1 MKLMS
6 IKQYSNMTKSSLM
19 RKIMKSLKKMPKMK
33 LAKLCYEL
41 EKRRLPT
48 ISTTKKNMPRLTARR
63 AYTKK
68 RSRRMTTTQK
78 KKFLARINKGRR
90 KAGLKPIRA
99 KRR

>member
-1 MKLMS
+1 
-6 IKQYSNMTKSSLM
+6 MTKSSLM

-63 AYTKK
+63 A
-68 RSRRMTTTQK
+68 
-78 KKFLARINKGRR
+78 
-90 KAGLKPIRA
+90 
-99 KRR
+99 

>member
-1 MKLMS
+1 MS
-6 IKQYSNMTKSSLM
+6 KASLV

-48 ISTTKKNMPRLTARR
+48 LSTTKKGMPRLTARK

-68 RSRRMTTTQK
+68 RSRRMTTAQK